1 MNLIKFFKSRIF
13 YIQLGMSV
21 VITIILIWI
30 ATLFLGIITKHGDEI
45 TVPDLTGLKMEDL
58 GSYLGE
64 KTS

>member
-1 MNLIKFFKSRIF
+1 
-13 YIQLGMSV
+13 MSV

-58 GSYLGE
+58 GKLPWR